1 MDKKF
6 CKARMMS
13 KAEILDKLEEVLGS
27 ARVNELFGRKQEEEK
42 KISPVVWVLAVIG
55 AVAGVAAI
63 AYAVYRY
70 LIPDYLE
77 DFEDDFDDDFEDDFF
92 EDEEPEKKP
101 VKEAVKENL
110 AEE

>member
-55 AVAGVAAI
+55 AVA
-63 AYAVYRY
+63 YAVYRY

-77 DFEDDFDDDFEDDFF
+77 DFEDAFDDDFEDDFF

>member
-42 KISPVVWVLAVIG
+42 KISPVVIG
-55 AVAGVAAI
+55 AVAAVAAI